1 MNWFKTDDVRIQDI
15 EPLISPAILIKDY
28 PATTEIAKMV
38 ATTRKNAENII
49 SGHDDRLLVVVG
61 PCSIHDPQAAVDYAA
76 RLKEQMVRFEKDL
89 VIIMRVYFE
98 KPRTTVGWKGLIND
112 PFMNH
117 TFDINRGLHMARGLL
132 LRLGDMGVPAAT
144 EFLDTITPQYIAD
157 LITWGAIGARTTES
171 QVHRPVHARGV
182 QERHQREPSN
192 SGGRHHFLLLP
203 ALLPFRDQAGCF
215 SHCLH
220 DGQQVLPPDFARF
233 FSGPEV
239 R

>member
-1 MNWFKTDDVRIQDI
+1 MNWFKTDDIRIQDI

-61 PCSIHDPQAAVDYAA
+61 PCSIHDPQAAVDYAS
-76 RLKEQMVRFEKDL
+76 RLKEQMARFEKDL

-117 TFDINRGLHMARGLL
+117 TST
-132 LRLGDMGVPAAT
+132 AAS
-144 EFLDTITPQYIAD
+144 IWP
-157 LITWGAIGARTTES
+157 
-171 QVHRPVHARGV
+171 
-182 QERHQREPSN
+182 
-192 SGGRHHFLLLP
+192 
-203 ALLPFRDQAGCF
+203 AGC
-215 SHCLH
+215 CCAW
-220 DGQQVLPPDFARF
+220 GIWECPQLPSSWTPSRR
-233 FSGPEV
+233 STL
-239 R
+239 RT

>member
-1 MNWFKTDDVRIQDI
+1 MNWFKTDDIRIQDI

-61 PCSIHDPQAAVDYAA
+61 PCSIHDPQAAVDYAS
-76 RLKEQMVRFEKDL
+76 RLKEQMARFEKDL

-144 EFLDTITPQYIAD
+144 EFLDTITPVTTVMAMPASVRIMAITTSTSINVNPLD
-157 LITWGAIGARTTES
+157 LRFKK
-171 QVHRPVHARGV
+171 GV
-182 QERHQREPSN
+182 FILCQE
-192 SGGRHHFLLLP
+192 
-203 ALLPFRDQAGCF
+203 
-215 SHCLH
+215 
-220 DGQQVLPPDFARF
+220 
-233 FSGPEV
+233 
-239 R
+239 

>member
-1 MNWFKTDDVRIQDI
+1 MNWFKTDDIRIQDI

-61 PCSIHDPQAAVDYAA
+61 PCSIHDPQAAVDYAS
-76 RLKEQMVRFEKDL
+76 RLKEQMARFEKDL

-132 LRLGDMGVPAAT
+132 LRLGDMAVPEAT
-144 EFLDTITPQYIAD
+144 EFLDTITQQYIAD
-157 LITWGAIGARTTES
+157 LISWGAIGARTT
-171 QVHRPVHARGV
+171 
-182 QERHQREPSN
+182 
-192 SGGRHHFLLLP
+192 
-203 ALLPFRDQAGCF
+203 
-215 SHCLH
+215 
-220 DGQQVLPPDFARF
+220 
-233 FSGPEV
+233 
-239 R
+239 

>member
-1 MNWFKTDDVRIQDI
+1 MNWFKTDDIRIQDI

-61 PCSIHDPQAAVDYAA
+61 PCSIHDPQAAVDYAS
-76 RLKEQMVRFEKDL
+76 RLKEQMARFEKDL

-132 LRLGDMGVPAAT
+132 LRLGDMGSRGAPSARAPRKARYTVNWLPGFPCLWDSRMAPAAACKS
-144 EFLDTITPQYIAD
+144 L
-157 LITWGAIGARTTES
+157 
-171 QVHRPVHARGV
+171 
-182 QERHQREPSN
+182 
-192 SGGRHHFLLLP
+192 
-203 ALLPFRDQAGCF
+203 
-215 SHCLH
+215 
-220 DGQQVLPPDFARF
+220 
-233 FSGPEV
+233 
-239 R
+239 

>member
-1 MNWFKTDDVRIQDI
+1 MNWFKTDDIRIQDI

-61 PCSIHDPQAAVDYAA
+61 PCSIHDPQAAVDYAS
-76 RLKEQMVRFEKDL
+76 RLKEQMARFEKDL

-132 LRLGDMGVPAAT
+132 LRLGARSYRVPGHHHAA
-144 EFLDTITPQYIAD
+144 
-157 LITWGAIGARTTES
+157 
-171 QVHRPVHARGV
+171 VHCGPDHV
-182 QERHQREPSN
+182 
-192 SGGRHHFLLLP
+192 GRHRRAHHGKP
-203 ALLPFRDQAGCF
+203 GTP
-215 SHCLH
+215 
-220 DGQQVLPPDFARF
+220 
-233 FSGPEV
+233 
-239 R
+239 

>member
-61 PCSIHDPQAAVDYAA
+61 PCSIHDPQAAVDYAS
-76 RLKEQMVRFEKDL
+76 RLKEQMARFEKDL

-132 LRLGDMGVPAAT
+132 LRLGDMGIPAAT

-157 LITWGAIGARTTES
+157 LITWEPLARAPRKARCTVNWPPGFPCPWDSRTAPAAVSRLPWTPSFPPPARTAS
-171 QVHRPVHARGV
+171 FP
-182 QERHQREPSN
+182 
-192 SGGRHHFLLLP
+192 
-203 ALLPFRDQAGCF
+203 
-215 SHCLH
+215 
-220 DGQQVLPPDFARF
+220 
-233 FSGPEV
+233 
-239 R
+239 